1 MDKNWWHTLKNNKA
15 LKSFKKYLLNIINDL
30 QEREIKVHMFKKEVN
45 LDQILIEE
53 SSKEIDNYLKIKQK
67 VNRKNIL
74 NSNKKI
80 DGKRN
85 INLLYMCLLKFNG
98 LLRYMYFQGLNH
110 DDINKMA
117 HYIKH
122 TFRKKGTYVF
132 RQFDKSNALYGVIKG
147 KAVIR
152 LVETNDY
159 TKKFLME
166 ASNGD
171 FNCNPPERINIQYFM
186 SDCEEESEE
195 DEEEES
201 DSDYSNNKLNMN
213 IKDNSLDDDNKK
225 RNNNSNESNDN
236 KVDLNNS
243 KDNKEKKNI
252 KNDNKEVKNNNF
264 KEEKEKLLK
273 KNKKLTVRTSNIFIN
288 RVHKGNNKTIKS
300 ESNKLKLNS
309 FKENNKTKLSP
320 NKNSQKL
327 KLMKS
332 PNNSKKNIKEI
343 KNEKENKNNKEEKEE
358 KRKKKEK
365 EKEEKE
371 KEIKIIKAIQKYQT
385 PEEPLKGIILE
396 NFIKEFEKEN
406 FSLTNGM
413 CFGEWGLLYSIPRTT
428 SIYASEDTHLFYLEK
443 EYFNKTLLTK
453 ILKNDS
459 QKIKFLLHKFP
470 IFKKNFKIRHIF
482 TKIVPLFV
490 NKDNIIYTP
499 FDKAE
504 NIYLIYQGEG
514 ILVNLPSVKE
524 KEEYILKKTNWQI
537 ISRLQ
542 EGGIAGI
549 ESCLGKNNKYD
560 NAFIITREY
569 TTILKLNIQFFSELY
584 KDFSKSLIP
593 LYKSQQIIYQ
603 QLKKSNEKAKKI
615 RNLKRKFS
623 LSKYVKGILE
633 EEKKRTFSNDFQIN
647 KLKLNLNKSDFNN
660 NKIIQQQNNQK
671 VNHQN
676 KKNQFRLK
684 LNTIEKKNINTLFTN
699 KFILD
704 NLSTRRK
711 SNVSPLSSER
721 KNNEILSH
729 SSSRNTHH
737 TNCYLIDKN
746 SFFFKTHTKDSSIS
760 ISNFRCQSAF
770 SNKKNQRSLSFL
782 NVEKVCL
789 DLKKKLLSYNH
800 IDTGMYNLPL
810 VYEKSNSNTI
820 AISYKSS

>member
-1 MDKNWWHTLKNNKA
+1 MDKKWWIALRNNKA
-15 LKSFKKYLLNIINDL
+15 LKLFKKYIHQIINEL
-30 QEREIKVHMFKKEVN
+30 YEKQIKQHMFRKDIKIDE
-45 LDQILIEE
+45 ILIEE
-53 SSKEIDNYLKIKQK
+53 SSKEIDNYLKIKTNK
-67 VNRKNIL
+67 TKRRT
-74 NSNKKI
+74 NSKEPLKE
-80 DGKRN
+80 GKRN

-98 LLRYMYFQGLNH
+98 LLKYMYFQGLNQQ
-110 DDINKMA
+110 DIQKMA
-117 HYIKH
+117 HFIRH
-122 TFRKKGTYVF
+122 TFRKKGSYVF

-201 DSDYSNNKLNMN
+201 DSEYSNNKLNMN

-225 RNNNSNESNDN
+225 RINNSNESNE

-243 KDNKEKKNI
+243 KDNKEKKNL
-252 KNDNKEVKNNNF
+252 KNDNKEVKNNKF

-273 KNKKLTVRTSNIFIN
+273 KNKKLTVRTSNIFIH
-288 RVHKGNNKTIKS
+288 RLHKGNNKTIKS

-327 KLMKS
+327 KLIKS

-365 EKEEKE
+365 EEKE
-371 KEIKIIKAIQKYQT
+371 KEKKIKIIKAIQKYQT
-385 PEEPLKGIILE
+385 PVEPLKGIILE

-549 ESCLGKNNKYD
+549 ESCLGKNNKYE

-593 LYKSQQIIYQ
+593 LYKSQQIIYH

-623 LSKYVKGILE
+623 LSKYVKGILD

-810 VYEKSNSNTI
+810 VCKKSNSNTI